1 MTEKVDYYRELEAV
15 MKFSQERYTPSFVQ
29 SYGWFES
36 SEAMFIA
43 MEYVPH
49 GDLQNY
55 LSSPIPVDEARIITR
70 QLAEGLHHMHMNGFT
85 HRDLKPGNILVVS
98 RGPDWLVQISDFG
111 ISRRLRP
118 DQSTLGTMRRGTLGF
133 IAPEMLGFITDR
145 THPYAVDIW
154 SLGAVVFTMVTK
166 TLFMTDFGL
175 LQNSC
180 HNISNVEKAKRE
192 LGRYLAMDVNIILKG
207 IVIEAIVLEAIVLE
221 EVIFRLKKAHFNA
234 QKVKGNYKRD
244 ANYGS
249 INWKYRIPPKYDLSR
264 WDPRKTPL
272 LFLYC
277 VFDLISIGTWFND
290 TIMSCRQYGQSIS
303 DKDMGMI
310 KGLAILLETLD
321 DKLSMIIQPSTHLQK
336 ADDRETIQDLTDG
349 GERLVIK
356 VQKFLQAWQ
365 SMMSHGDE
373 FEAKESWE
381 GYLLESGA
389 MKHLGTEKLRSRV
402 ETLEQSLRIWVL
414 RYDAYN
420 SEKVKHAK
428 SKKRAGRI

>member
-36 SEAMFIA
+36 SEAIFIA

-55 LSSPIPVDEARIITR
+55 LSSPMPEDEARIITR

-85 HRDLKPGNILVVS
+85 HRDLKPENILVVS
-98 RGPDWLVQISDFG
+98 RAPDWLVQISDFG
-111 ISRRLRP
+111 IIGRLRP

-133 IAPEMLGFITDR
+133 IAPEMLGFIADR

-154 SLGAVVFTMVTK
+154 SLGAAVFTMVTK

-175 LQNSC
+175 LQN
-180 HNISNVEKAKRE
+180 
-192 LGRYLAMDVNIILKG
+192 LAM
-207 IVIEAIVLEAIVLE
+207 
-221 EVIFRLKKAHFNA
+221 
-234 QKVKGNYKRD
+234 
-244 ANYGS
+244 
-249 INWKYRIPPKYDLSR
+249 
-264 WDPRKTPL
+264 
-272 LFLYC
+272 
-277 VFDLISIGTWFND
+277 
-290 TIMSCRQYGQSIS
+290 
-303 DKDMGMI
+303 
-310 KGLAILLETLD
+310 LLEKLD
-321 DKLSMIIQPSTHLQK
+321 DKLSKIVQYFTHLQN
-336 ADDRETIQDLTDG
+336 ADDRGTIQDLTDG

-356 VQKFLQAWQ
+356 VQMFLQAWQ
-365 SMMSHGDE
+365 SMMTHEDG

-402 ETLEQSLRIWVL
+402 ETLEQSLRVWVL
-414 RYDAYN
+414 RYDAYS
-420 SEKVKHAK
+420 SEKVKHVK